1 MRSVSEALA
10 LVVLLSLTWLAVR
23 VALAGSSVA
32 LVSAGRVAFTVLA
45 LWLLARYGPKAATA
59 QGDWC
64 SSSPVGRRDA
74 IVLSV
79 AGVSGY
85 TALSTMAVALGGT
98 VLPALIVSTG
108 PLWVLL
114 LQWLTGAAGP
124 APAAAVGTAAA
135 VLGTAGY
142 ILAGAGGTAPASI
155 GCIVCAVAAVLLMSL
170 YMVRFSQL
178 TRAYHGP
185 MAPVIAPIYA
195 WGLVPLGAWA
205 AWDVVRGERLSAT
218 AFLVLAA
225 LGLAVYLPV
234 YLIQHH
240 LLAHI
245 GAHTVSLLGLAV
257 TPLVGIE
264 TALLALG
271 PWPTAVQWLLI
282 TVTVSGM
289 ALVISS
295 QHRVSPERP
304 DAPQP
309 PTPPVASD
317 DSRSRST
324 Q

>member
-1 MRSVSEALA
+1 MRSVLESLA

-23 VALAGSSVA
+23 VALDGASVG

-45 LWLLARYGPKAATA
+45 LWLLTRCGPSVPTTPR
-59 QGDWC
+59 DRR

-85 TALSTMAVALGGT
+85 TALSTVAVALGGT
-98 VLPALIVSTG
+98 VLPSLIVSTG

-114 LQWLTGAAGP
+114 LQWLTGAASP

-135 VLGTAGY
+135 VLGTAGF
-142 ILAGAGGTAPASI
+142 ILAGAGGTTPVSI
-155 GCIVCAVAAVLLMSL
+155 GCVVCAVAAVVLMSL
-170 YMVRFSQL
+170 YMVRFSRL
-178 TRAYHGP
+178 TRGYHGP
-185 MAPVIAPIYA
+185 MAPVITPIYA
-195 WGLVPLGAWA
+195 WGLVPLGVWA
-205 AWDVVRGERLSAT
+205 VWDVMRGERLSMT
-218 AFLVLAA
+218 AFLVLAG

-257 TPLVGIE
+257 TPLVGVE

-282 TVTVSGM
+282 TVTVAGM

-295 QHRVSPERP
+295 QHRAAAGRS
-304 DAPQP
+304 DAPRGRLRRP
-309 PTPPVASD
+309 RV
-317 DSRSRST
+317 R
-324 Q
+324 